1 MIDTYPVQVQPIKY
15 TAKEHPTPDIALSDR
30 PFVGPVQSA
39 TNIQIYL
46 YPFRYEYSFVLYSCN
61 FLHKYIWIFAHLIG
75 IYLYLLSYQN
85 QYKCHTLVQ
94 FLTPYNAYLQCALHT
109 PLM

>member
-61 FLHKYIWIFAHLIG
+61 IFTQ
-75 IYLYLLSYQN
+75 IYLDIRSYWLLDRNIFVSS
-85 QYKCHTLVQ
+85 
-94 FLTPYNAYLQCALHT
+94 FLSKSI
-109 PLM
+109 